1 MTDKNE
7 TAEKSNDTKSSYIIE
22 EKIGNTEVPFS
33 EVIKL
38 YMERIVYGE
47 GNETLFR
54 DNDQIKLN
62 LEEKKKFEIKDSIHR
77 DLIYDGEIIYFPIV
91 VSFEK
96 DGINKIYKMF
106 TKKYFDKIYRE
117 MNFQNPLLL
126 IGNNYE
132 KYNPNQILLFTYFG
146 LKDKIY
152 KLIEKEEE
160 NYEKYYSTNFKV
172 SNKCV
177 PSVFTLNFKYYF
189 SYPKSNCKMN
199 FCLSP
204 ERIDVMDSIID
215 FTNSKIHS
223 ICGPYGNGKSTSLI
237 MLAKEYNNICYLNLR
252 ALHKYQKELYFW
264 KFDLFLPEIYNLF
277 KEKKDKFEE
286 IKSIILGCNHFWET
300 IYSSINFCIKE
311 KMKSIFILDQ
321 YKETIDKNFNFF
333 KKMKKIMKIIF
344 MLN

>member
-1 MTDKNE
+1 MT
-7 TAEKSNDTKSSYIIE
+7 
-22 EKIGNTEVPFS
+22 
-33 EVIKL
+33 
-38 YMERIVYGE
+38 
-47 GNETLFR
+47 
-54 DNDQIKLN
+54 
-62 LEEKKKFEIKDSIHR
+62 
-77 DLIYDGEIIYFPIV
+77 YDGDLVYNSITV
-91 VSFEK
+91 TFEK
-96 DGINKIYKMF
+96 GKNTKTYKMY
-106 TKKYFDKIYRE
+106 TKKYFDKIYAE
-117 MNFQNPLLL
+117 MDFQNPLLL

-132 KYNPNQILLFTYFG
+132 KYDPNQILLFTYFG

-152 KLIEKEEE
+152 KLIEKGEE

-189 SYPKSNCKMN
+189 SYLKSNCKMN

-277 KEKKDKFEE
+277 KEENDKFEE
-286 IKSIILGCNHFWET
+286 IKYIIYL
-300 IYSSINFCIKE
+300 K
-311 KMKSIFILDQ
+311 
-321 YKETIDKNFNFF
+321 
-333 KKMKKIMKIIF
+333 KKMISLKR
-344 MLN
+344 